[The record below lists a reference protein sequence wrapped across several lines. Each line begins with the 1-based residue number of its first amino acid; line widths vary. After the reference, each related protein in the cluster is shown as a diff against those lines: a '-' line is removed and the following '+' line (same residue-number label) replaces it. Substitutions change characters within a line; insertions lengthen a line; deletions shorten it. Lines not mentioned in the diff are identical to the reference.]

1 MIENLKKDLVG
12 KEMSFMDLDNYMM
25 EHGFYSVFNDGV
37 TSDVKECGNVV
48 YTGMKSQESE
58 IIINFTIT
66 IDNGDDECEEAFYLL
81 VDSIENF

>member
-12 KEMSFMDLDNYMM
+12 KEISFTELDNYMM
-25 EHGFYSVFNDGV
+25 EHGFYSVFDDGV

-48 YTGMKSQESE
+48 YTGLKSNEAE
-58 IIINFTIT
+58 IIINFSIT
-66 IDNGDDECEEAFYLL
+66 IDNGNDECEEAFYLL